1 MMNRKQ
7 KLTRPRNGRML
18 SGVCAGLANFFGLDV
33 SLVRIIYV
41 FATIFTAF
49 AGTLI
54 YIILL
59 VIIPEDPN
67 RYYQHD

>member
-1 MMNRKQ
+1 MNRKQ
-7 KLTRPRNGRML
+7 KINAPPETEECFPAY
-18 SGVCAGLANFFGLDV
+18 VQDWQTFFGLDV

-59 VIIPEDPN
+59 VIIPEEPN

>member
-1 MMNRKQ
+1 MMNGKQ

-18 SGVCAGLANFFGLDV
+18 PGVCAGLADFFGLDV

-41 FATIFTAF
+41 FATVFTAF
-49 AGTLI
+49 AGILI

-59 VIIPEDPN
+59 IIIPEEPN